1 MKILLEYDE
10 STGMLKDKNGVNVN
24 YLGLIGFDIA
34 PDKPPVLDLI
44 KQGLTTDD
52 IIKLRNNDLIYSKSS
67 SVTLAPRKTLALSV
81 FCSSFLALCLDA
93 P

>member
-10 STGMLKDKNGVNVN
+10 STGMLKDKNGINFNVN

-52 IIKLRNNDLIYSKSS
+52 IIKLRNNDLI
-67 SVTLAPRKTLALSV
+67 
-81 FCSSFLALCLDA
+81 
-93 P
+93 